1 MAPLPLLTAGQQN
14 LGRGRRIPFLCEI
27 GNRQKHCCVPFTH
40 KRSLG
45 VGIFGVIQKQEHMS
59 GGGEAIMKYK
69 IARRQAGVVLME
81 VLPLLTLLGI
91 TGLVFVVYSATGR

>member
-1 MAPLPLLTAGQQN
+1 MTPLPLITSGQQD
-14 LGRGRRIPFLCEI
+14 LGGGRIPFFARSVI
-27 GNRQKHCCVPFTH
+27 GKNIAVFRSHIRGRQVESEFWCY
-40 KRSLG
+40 
-45 VGIFGVIQKQEHMS
+45 QKKEHMS

-91 TGLVFVVYSATGR
+91 TGLVFVVYSTTGR